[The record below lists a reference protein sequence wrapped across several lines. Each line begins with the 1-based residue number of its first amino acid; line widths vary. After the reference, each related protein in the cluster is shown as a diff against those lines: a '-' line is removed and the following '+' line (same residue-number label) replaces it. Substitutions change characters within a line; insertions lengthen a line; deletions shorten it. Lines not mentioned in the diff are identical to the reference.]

1 MSGDP
6 ENSSDRESGAP
17 AATPTGTGRV
27 FTGRRLV
34 PLAVLLVGLVGFFAL
49 GLDEYAHVE
58 ALREHRQ
65 SLLDFVERYGV
76 VAGLAFMLAYATV
89 IAFSVPGG
97 VVMTLAGGFLFGTWW
112 GTGYVAVAATVG
124 ATVLFV
130 VVKHALGDAVRAK
143 VRPWLGKMEDGF
155 NRNAFSYLLS
165 LRLFAVF
172 PFWVVNLV
180 PAFLGVRLRTY
191 VIATVIGILPATFIF
206 ASVGNGLGAILDAG
220 GVPDLG
226 IIRQPKILLPILG
239 LALLALLPVAYQ
251 RYKKPKNANAR
262 TD

>member
-1 MSGDP
+1 MSRDIDKS
-6 ENSSDRESGAP
+6 NVREGGEP
-17 AATPTGTGRV
+17 AAAQPETARGLTW
-27 FTGRRLV
+27 RRLL
-34 PLAVLLVGLVGFFAL
+34 PLLVLIVGLLAFFAL
-49 GLDEYAHVE
+49 GLDEYATVE

-65 SLLDFVERYGV
+65 FLLDFVGRYGAL
-76 VAGLAFMLAYATV
+76 AGVAFMLVYATV

-112 GTGYVAVAATVG
+112 GTLYVAVAATLG

-130 VVKHALGDAVRAK
+130 IVKHALGDAVRAK

-191 VIATVIGILPATFIF
+191 VLATMIGILPATFIF
-206 ASVGNGLGAILDAG
+206 ASVGAGLGAILDAG
-220 GVPDLG
+220 GEPDLG
-226 IIRQPKILLPILG
+226 ILRQPKILFPLLG

-251 RYKKPKNANAR
+251 RYKKRGDDKTR

>member
-1 MSGDP
+1 MSGDS
-6 ENSSDRESGAP
+6 EKSSGREAGGP

-27 FTGRRLV
+27 FTGRRLL
-34 PLAVLLVGLVGFFAL
+34 PLLGLLVGLVGFFAL
-49 GLDEYAHVE
+49 GLDEYASVE

-76 VAGLAFMLAYATV
+76 LAGLAFMLVYATV

-97 VVMTLAGGFLFGTWW
+97 VVMTLAGGFLFGIWW
-112 GTGYVAVAATVG
+112 ATLYVVVAATIG

-130 VVKHALGDAVRAK
+130 IVKHALGDAVRAK
-143 VRPWLGKMEDGF
+143 VRPWVGKMEDGF
-155 NRNAFSYLLS
+155 NRNAFSYLLF
-165 LRLFAVF
+165 LRLIAVF

-220 GVPDLG
+220 EVPDLG